1 MLIKTMSPH
10 FLTSGNGKKQNSDK
24 IPHLSYHGLNLARM
38 FKSAA
43 HGDLGEQ
50 EIAPG
55 SQQRLSLNSKRLQGT

>member
-1 MLIKTMSPH
+1 MSPH
-10 FLTSGNGKKQNSDK
+10 FLTSGNGQKQNSDK

-55 SQQRLSLNSKRLQGT
+55 SQ